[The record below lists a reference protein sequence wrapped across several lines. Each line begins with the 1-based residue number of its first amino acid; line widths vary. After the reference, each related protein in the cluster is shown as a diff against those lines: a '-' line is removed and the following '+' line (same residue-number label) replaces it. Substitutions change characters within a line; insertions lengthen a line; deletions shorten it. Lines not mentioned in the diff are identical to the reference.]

1 MAYNYSKDGGVSML
15 KKYGYVRVGAA
26 VNKLKIAD
34 ITYNVEEMK
43 RILDEAIDKG
53 IEILTFPELS
63 IAGYTCQDLFLN
75 DDLLRATLEGLE
87 ELKEYSKKHSIVFIV
102 GAPLKIGNV
111 LYNCAVSFSE
121 GKIIGVTPKT
131 YIPNYNEFYE
141 ARYFASA
148 AHLKVTSFSL
158 LGEEVQ
164 VSNLLLYHAVGY
176 EDICYAIDICEDLWA
191 TNSPS
196 NMASV
201 SGATMIF
208 NLSSSN
214 ELVGKCKYRRS
225 LIQSQSAKTMT
236 AYIYA
241 SSGLSE
247 STSDLVFSG
256 HAMIAE
262 PSGEVKENQRFSFD
276 STIIYQDVDIFRIA
290 HDRKIRPTTEGA
302 LALVQPIHTF
312 FSLKLQKNSLSKK
325 YTPTPFVTQ
334 DKEALEEILN
344 LQTYGLAKR
353 IKHLGN
359 AKMVIGISG
368 GADSTLAFL
377 ICLRV
382 AKVLGLPSSNIHA
395 ITMPGFGTSGRTY
408 QNAVQLI
415 QTAEATFKEISIKEA
430 CLQHYKDIDH
440 DPKQLDVTYE
450 NAQARERTQILFD
463 YANKVNGI
471 VIGTGDLSEIALGW
485 DTYNGDHMSSY
496 AVNASIPK
504 TLVTALIAKVR
515 DDSEEGVFK
524 NTLSDIL
531 DTPISPELLPPS
543 VDGKIMQKSEAS
555 VGPYMIQD
563 FFLYHFMR
571 YGASI
576 KKLYFLAC
584 QTFAYPKEEIKK
596 YLTTFIK
603 RFFTQQFK
611 RNCMPDGVKVGTISL
626 SPRGDLRMSSDTS
639 YNLYIKELEEL

>member
-1 MAYNYSKDGGVSML
+1 ML

-43 RILDEAIDKG
+43 KILDEAIEKG

-63 IAGYTCQDLFLN
+63 ITGYTAQDLFLN
-75 DDLLRATLEGLE
+75 ADLIKGTLVGLE
-87 ELKEYSKKHSIVFIV
+87 SLKEYSKAHSIVFIV

-111 LYNCAVSFSE
+111 LYNCAVSFSD

-131 YIPNYNEFYE
+131 YIPNYSEFYE
-141 ARYFASA
+141 SRYFASA
-148 AHLKVTSFSL
+148 ERLTETSFTL
-158 LGEEVQ
+158 LGEEVA
-164 VSNLLLYHAVGY
+164 VSNLLLYHAKDY
-176 EDICYAIDICEDLWA
+176 DEICYAIDICEDLWTA
-191 TNSPS
+191 NSPS
-196 NMASV
+196 NKTSAG
-201 SGATMIF
+201 GATIIF

-214 ELVGKCKYRRS
+214 ELIGKCNYRRN
-225 LIQSQSAKTMT
+225 LIKSQASKTIT
-236 AYIYA
+236 AYVYA
-241 SSGLSE
+241 SSGISE

-262 PSGEVKENQRFSFD
+262 ANGEVVENERFSFE
-276 STIIYQDVDIFRIA
+276 SSIIYQDVDVFRIA
-290 HDRKIRPTTEGA
+290 HDRLSRPTAEGIFKEGNF
-302 LALVQPIHTF
+302 IHTTF
-312 FSLKLQKNSLSKK
+312 HLTNKENTLSKE
-325 YTPTPFVTQ
+325 YTKTPFVTK

-359 AKMVIGISG
+359 TKMVIGISG

-382 AKVLGLPSSNIHA
+382 AKVLGLSASDIHA

-415 QTAEATFKEISIKEA
+415 QTAGATFKEISIKDA
-430 CLQHYKDIDH
+430 CIQHYKDIEH
-440 DPKQLDVTYE
+440 DPKLLDVTYE

-496 AVNASIPK
+496 AVNVSIPK

-531 DTPISPELLPPS
+531 DTPISPELLPP
-543 VDGKIMQKSEAS
+543 DAKGNITQKSESS
-555 VGPYMIQD
+555 VGPYIIQD

-571 YGASI
+571 YGASV

-584 QTFAYPKEEIKK
+584 QTFEYPKEEIKK

-639 YNLYIKELEEL
+639 YNLYVKELESL

>member
-1 MAYNYSKDGGVSML
+1 ML

-43 RILDEAIDKG
+43 KILDEAIEKG

-63 IAGYTCQDLFLN
+63 LTGYTAQDFFLN
-75 DDLLRATLEGLE
+75 DDLIKGTLVGLDA
-87 ELKEYSKKHSIVFIV
+87 LKEYSKTHSIVFIV
-102 GAPLKIGNV
+102 GAPLKIGNA
-111 LYNCAVSFSE
+111 LYNCAVSFSD

-148 AHLKVTSFSL
+148 ERLTETSFTL
-158 LGEEVQ
+158 LKEEVA
-164 VSNLLLYHAVGY
+164 VSNLLLYHAKNY
-176 EDICYAIDICEDLWA
+176 DEICYAIDICEDLWA
-191 TNSPS
+191 ANSPS
-196 NMASV
+196 NKTSV
-201 SGATMIF
+201 AGATIIF

-214 ELVGKCKYRRS
+214 ELVGKCNYRRN
-225 LIQSQSAKTMT
+225 LIKSQAAKTMS
-236 AYIYA
+236 AYVYA
-241 SSGLSE
+241 SSGISE

-262 PSGEVKENQRFSFD
+262 ANGEVVENERFSFE
-276 STIIYQDVDIFRIA
+276 SSIIYQDVDVLRIS
-290 HDRKIRPTTEGA
+290 HDRLSRPTAEGIFKEGNF
-302 LALVQPIHTF
+302 IHTT
-312 FSLKLQKNSLSKK
+312 FSLVDIENTLSKK
-325 YTPTPFVTQ
+325 YTKTPFVTKNQ
-334 DKEALEEILN
+334 DALEEILN
-344 LQTYGLAKR
+344 LQTFGLAKR

-382 AKVLGLPSSNIHA
+382 AKVLNLPASDIHA

-415 QTAEATFKEISIKEA
+415 QTVEATFKEISIKDA
-430 CLQHYKDIDH
+430 CIQHYKDIEH
-440 DPKQLDVTYE
+440 DPKVFDVTYE

-463 YANKVNGI
+463 YANKINGI

-496 AVNASIPK
+496 AVNVSIPK

-531 DTPISPELLPPS
+531 DTPISPELLPPDA
-543 VDGKIMQKSEAS
+543 DGKITQKSESS
-555 VGPYMIQD
+555 VGPYIIQD

-571 YGASI
+571 YGASV

-584 QTFAYPKEEIKK
+584 QTFEYPKEDIKR

-639 YNLYIKELEEL
+639 YNLYLKELESL

>member
-1 MAYNYSKDGGVSML
+1 ML

-43 RILDEAIDKG
+43 RILDEAIEKG

-63 IAGYTCQDLFLN
+63 ITGYTAQDLFLN
-75 DDLLRATLEGLE
+75 DDLIKGTLVGLDS
-87 ELKEYSKKHSIVFIV
+87 LKEYSKAHSIVFIV

-111 LYNCAVSFSE
+111 LYNCAVSFAG

-131 YIPNYNEFYE
+131 YIPNYSEFYE
-141 ARYFASA
+141 SRYFASA
-148 AHLKVTSFSL
+148 ERLTETSFTL
-158 LGEEVQ
+158 LGEEVA
-164 VSNLLLYHAVGY
+164 VSNLLLYHAKDY
-176 EDICYAIDICEDLWA
+176 DEICYAIDICEDLWA
-191 TNSPS
+191 ANSPS
-196 NMASV
+196 NKTSIA
-201 SGATMIF
+201 GATIIF

-214 ELVGKCKYRRS
+214 ELIGKCSYRRN
-225 LIQSQSAKTMT
+225 LIKSQAAKTMT
-236 AYIYA
+236 AYVYA
-241 SSGLSE
+241 SSGISE

-262 PSGEVKENQRFSFD
+262 ANGEVVENERFSFE
-276 STIIYQDVDIFRIA
+276 SSIIYQDVDVFRMA
-290 HDRKIRPTTEGA
+290 HDRLSRPTAEGIFKEDHF
-302 LALVQPIHTF
+302 IHTTF
-312 FSLKLQKNSLSKK
+312 CLADKENNLSKK
-325 YTPTPFVTQ
+325 YTKTPFVTK
-334 DKEALEEILN
+334 DKDALEEILN

-382 AKVLGLPSSNIHA
+382 AKVLGLPASDIYA
-395 ITMPGFGTSGRTY
+395 ITMPGFGTSNRTY
-408 QNAVQLI
+408 QNAVKLI
-415 QTAEATFKEISIKEA
+415 KTAQATFKEISIKDA
-430 CLQHYKDIDH
+430 CIQHYKDIDH
-440 DPKQLDVTYE
+440 DPSILDVTYE

-463 YANKVNGI
+463 YANKVGGI

-485 DTYNGDHMSSY
+485 DTYNGDHMSNY
-496 AVNASIPK
+496 AVNVSIPK
-504 TLVTALIAKVR
+504 TLVTTLIAKVR
-515 DDSEEGVFK
+515 DDLEEGVLK
-524 NTLSDIL
+524 ETLSDIL
-531 DTPISPELLPPS
+531 DTPISPELLPPDA
-543 VDGKIMQKSEAS
+543 DGKITQKSESS
-555 VGPYMIQD
+555 VGPYIIQD

-571 YGASI
+571 YGASV

-584 QTFAYPKEEIKK
+584 QTFEYPKGDIKK

-639 YNLYIKELEEL
+639 YNLYVKELEEL

>member
-1 MAYNYSKDGGVSML
+1 ML

-43 RILDEAIDKG
+43 KILDEAINKG

-63 IAGYTCQDLFLN
+63 ITGYTAQDLFLT
-75 DDLLRATLEGLE
+75 DDLIKGTLVGLE
-87 ELKEYSKKHSIVFIV
+87 KLKEYSEAHSIVFIV
-102 GAPLKIGNV
+102 GAPLKISNV
-111 LYNCAVSFSE
+111 LYNCAISFSD

-131 YIPNYNEFYE
+131 YIPNYSEFYE
-141 ARYFASA
+141 SRYFASA
-148 AHLKVTSFSL
+148 ERLTDASFTL
-158 LGEEVQ
+158 LGEEVA
-164 VSNLLLYHAVGY
+164 VSNLLLYHVKNY
-176 EDICYAIDICEDLWA
+176 DEICYAIDICEDLWA
-191 TNSPS
+191 ANSPS
-196 NMASV
+196 NKTSV
-201 SGATMIF
+201 AGATIIF

-214 ELVGKCKYRRS
+214 ELVGKCNYRRN
-225 LIQSQSAKTMT
+225 LIKSQATKTMS
-236 AYIYA
+236 AYVYA
-241 SSGLSE
+241 SSGICE

-262 PSGEVKENQRFSFD
+262 ANGEVVENERFSFD
-276 STIIYQDVDIFRIA
+276 SSIIYQDVDVFRIA
-290 HDRKIRPTTEGA
+290 HDRLSRPTAEGIFKEG
-302 LALVQPIHTF
+302 QFIHTSF
-312 FSLKLQKNSLSKK
+312 YLAEKQNRLSKK
-325 YTPTPFVTQ
+325 YTKTPFVTK
-334 DKEALEEILN
+334 DKDALEEILN

-382 AKVLGLPSSNIHA
+382 AKVLGLPTSTIHA

-430 CLQHYKDIDH
+430 CIQHYKDIDH
-440 DPKQLDVTYE
+440 DPKLLDVTYE

-471 VIGTGDLSEIALGW
+471 VVGTGDLSEIALGW

-496 AVNASIPK
+496 AVNVSIPK

-515 DDSEEGVFK
+515 DDSKEGIFK

-531 DTPISPELLPPS
+531 DTPISPELLPP
-543 VDGKIMQKSEAS
+543 DAKGNITQKSESS
-555 VGPYMIQD
+555 VGPYILQD

-571 YGASI
+571 YGASV
-576 KKLYFLAC
+576 KKLYFLAS
-584 QTFAYPKEEIKK
+584 QTFEYTKEEIKK
-596 YLTTFIK
+596 YLTSFIK

-611 RNCMPDGVKVGTISL
+611 RSCMPDGVKVGTISL

-639 YNLYIKELEEL
+639 YNLYVKELEEL

>member
-1 MAYNYSKDGGVSML
+1 ML

-26 VNKLKIAD
+26 VNQLKIAD
-34 ITYNVEEMK
+34 VEYNVEEMK
-43 RILDEAIDKG
+43 RILDEAIEKG

-63 IAGYTCQDLFLN
+63 ITGYTCQDLFLN
-75 DDLLRATLEGLE
+75 DNLIKETLVGLSA
-87 ELKEYSKKHSIVFIV
+87 LKDYSQNHDIVFIV

-111 LYNCAVSFSE
+111 LYNCAVSFAG
-121 GKIIGVTPKT
+121 GKVIGVTPKT

-148 AHLKVTSFSL
+148 ERLNVKSFTL
-158 LGEEVQ
+158 LGEEVA
-164 VSNLLLYHAVGY
+164 VSNLLLYHAKDY
-176 EDICYAIDICEDLWA
+176 DAICYAIDVCEDLWA

-196 NMASV
+196 NKTST
-201 SGATMIF
+201 SGATIIF

-225 LIQSQSAKTMT
+225 LIQSQASKTMS
-236 AYIYA
+236 AYVYA
-241 SSGLSE
+241 SSGICE

-262 PSGEVKENQRFSFD
+262 PDGHIVENERFSFE
-276 STIIYQDVDIFRIA
+276 SNIIYQDVDVLRIS
-290 HDRKIRPTTEGA
+290 HDRLVRPTAQGILNEGDF
-302 LALVQPIHTF
+302 IHTQ
-312 FSLKLQKNSLSKK
+312 FSLSLKKNELSKA
-325 YTPTPFVTQ
+325 YTKTPFVTT
-334 DKEALEEILN
+334 DADTLEEILT
-344 LQTYGLAKR
+344 LQTFGLAKR
-353 IKHLGN
+353 VKHLGN
-359 AKMVIGISG
+359 SKMVLGISG

-377 ICLRV
+377 VCLRV
-382 AKVLGLPSSNIHA
+382 AKVLGLPESHVVA
-395 ITMPGFGTSGRTY
+395 ITMPGFGTTNRTY
-408 QNAVQLI
+408 QNAVKLI
-415 QTAEATFKEISIKEA
+415 QTAKATFKEISIKEA
-430 CLQHYKDIDH
+430 CIQHYKDIGH
-440 DPKQLDVTYE
+440 DTNIFDVTYE

-463 YANKVNGI
+463 YANQVGGI

-496 AVNASIPK
+496 AVNVSIPK

-515 DDSEEGVFK
+515 DDCEEGIFK

-531 DTPISPELLPPS
+531 DTPISPELLPPDS
-543 VDGKIMQKSEAS
+543 KGNITQKSES
-555 VGPYMIQD
+555 NVGPYIIQD

-571 YGASI
+571 YGASV

-584 QTFAYPKEEIKK
+584 QTFDYPKEDIKK

-639 YNLYIKELEEL
+639 YNLYVKELEEL

>member
-1 MAYNYSKDGGVSML
+1 ML

-43 RILDEAIDKG
+43 KILDEAIEKG

-63 IAGYTCQDLFLN
+63 ITGYTAQDLFLN
-75 DDLLRATLEGLE
+75 ADLIKGTLVGLE
-87 ELKEYSKKHSIVFIV
+87 SLKEYSKAHSIVFIV

-111 LYNCAVSFSE
+111 LYNCAVSFSD

-131 YIPNYNEFYE
+131 YIPNYSEFYE
-141 ARYFASA
+141 SRYFASA
-148 AHLKVTSFSL
+148 ERLTETSFTL
-158 LGEEVQ
+158 LGEEVA
-164 VSNLLLYHAVGY
+164 VSNLLLYHAKDY
-176 EDICYAIDICEDLWA
+176 DEICYAIDICEDLWTA
-191 TNSPS
+191 NSPS
-196 NMASV
+196 NKTSAA
-201 SGATMIF
+201 GATIIF

-214 ELVGKCKYRRS
+214 ELIGKCNYRRN
-225 LIQSQSAKTMT
+225 LIKSQASKTIT
-236 AYIYA
+236 AYVYA
-241 SSGLSE
+241 SSGISE

-262 PSGEVKENQRFSFD
+262 ANGEVVENERFSFE
-276 STIIYQDVDIFRIA
+276 SSIIYQDVDVFRIA
-290 HDRKIRPTTEGA
+290 HDRLSRPTAEGIFKEGNF
-302 LALVQPIHTF
+302 IHTTF
-312 FSLKLQKNSLSKK
+312 HLTNKENTLSKE
-325 YTPTPFVTQ
+325 YTKTPFVTK

-359 AKMVIGISG
+359 TKMVIGISG

-382 AKVLGLPSSNIHA
+382 AKVLGLSASDIHA

-415 QTAEATFKEISIKEA
+415 QTAGATFKEISIKDA
-430 CLQHYKDIDH
+430 CIQHYKDIEH
-440 DPKQLDVTYE
+440 DPKLLDVTYE

-496 AVNASIPK
+496 AVNVSIPK

-531 DTPISPELLPPS
+531 DTPISPELLPPAAK
-543 VDGKIMQKSEAS
+543 GNITQKSESS
-555 VGPYMIQD
+555 VGPYIIQD

-571 YGASI
+571 YGASV

-584 QTFAYPKEEIKK
+584 QTFEYPKEEIKK

-639 YNLYIKELEEL
+639 YNLYVKELESL